1 MEGLSIECI
10 VPPDPYSIIDR
21 KINTLENMS
30 AECGALLAKVAIR
43 QSKIT
48 ITRQQPQLSLRDVT
62 LVRR

>member
-1 MEGLSIECI
+1 MEGLSTECI

>member
-48 ITRQQPQLSLRDVT
+48 ITRQQPQFSLRDVT

>member
-48 ITRQQPQLSLRDVT
+48 ITT
-62 LVRR
+62 N

>member
-48 ITRQQPQLSLRDVT
+48 ITRQQPVLSLKDVT